1 MFMEQITHVTK
12 CNKNNDTDN
21 KINLTIKEALRG
33 GLKCSWIESVNRVK
47 IEIYLKNNLMTPTA
61 KQLSSDSQSYFRK
74 IRNK

>member
-1 MFMEQITHVTK
+1 MTK

-61 KQLSSDSQSYFRK
+61 K
-74 IRNK
+74 